1 MRPYVGLVAYLASAA
16 LVWATGRDAA
26 SYLLT
31 TVVDISVYLLIT
43 LSLNLEA
50 GIAGIPNFGR
60 VLTVAFGAYIAGG
73 VVGRA
78 ALWIA
83 GLNYDYVADNPSAVS
98 ALARGLSQPQ
108 AALLLLMGLAASAL
122 VGAALGALTSLP
134 ARRLSADYLAITL
147 LAFGDVAY
155 YVGLNYEPLVGGTL
169 GVATPPIYERLFG
182 GGAARAIGAAL
193 VSAAVAAAAYVL
205 LLRLDRSPF
214 GRILRIHREDPELVS
229 VLGRDPAVLRAWTMA
244 IGGAVSA
251 VAGLLY
257 ALYVGAVHPRGFER
271 ITFTFYPWLIMV
283 MGGMGNSRGV
293 VEGVFIFIVIYR
305 LLDIYKYE
313 VGAVVGFDP
322 VWLGYILFGAMAM
335 VIILTMPRGIRPE
348 EVKPLAAGLAT
359 ARREGQGS

>member
-1 MRPYVGLVAYLASAA
+1 MRRYVGLIAYLASVA
-16 LVWATGRDAA
+16 LVWATGRNVA

-31 TVVDISVYLLIT
+31 TVVDAAVYLLVT

-60 VLTVAFGAYIAGG
+60 VLTVAFGAYVAGG

-98 ALARGLSQPQ
+98 ALAKSLSPLQ
-108 AALLLLMGLAASAL
+108 AALLLLLGLAASAL
-122 VGAALGALTSLP
+122 IGAALGAASSLP
-134 ARRLSADYLAITL
+134 ARRLTADYLAITL
-147 LAFGDVAY
+147 LAFGDLAY
-155 YVGLNYEPLVGGTL
+155 YVGLNYELLVGGTL
-169 GVATPPIYERLFG
+169 GVATPPIYEKLFG
-182 GGAARAIGAAL
+182 GGFARAVGAAL
-193 VSAAVAAAAYVL
+193 VSAAAAVAMYAL
-205 LLRLDRSPF
+205 LLRLDKSPF
-214 GRILRIHREDPELVS
+214 GRILRVHREDPELVS
-229 VLGRDPAVLRAWTMA
+229 VLGRDPASLRAWTMA

-322 VWLGYILFGAMAM
+322 VWLGYVLFGALAMA
-335 VIILTMPRGIRPE
+335 VISSMPRGIKPE
-348 EVKPLAAGLAT
+348 EVKPLVAGPWS
-359 ARREGQGS
+359 ARREGRSA